1 VKPLAPGSAV
11 GIIGG
16 GQLGRFLALDARRLG
31 YRPVVLDP
39 DPAGPAAQVAHSV
52 IAAPLDDPD
61 AMRALAGRV
70 RVATY
75 EFENINA
82 DAVAAAEALVP
93 VYPGSA
99 VLRVAQHRVRE
110 KATLAGHGFPV
121 PRFAAVQDA
130 EELEHALAT
139 IGYPAVLKTATGG
152 YDGKGQAVIRRA
164 EDAAAA
170 LHALQGQAD
179 TLILEEWLTLAAE
192 LSVIS
197 VRTADGT
204 VVSYPP
210 GENRHANGILDV
222 TLAPAP
228 LDPRILR
235 EARALGEAVI
245 EALQVVGLLAVEMFV
260 TEDGRLMINELAP
273 RPHNSGHYTLDAAA
287 TSQFEQLLRAM
298 CQLPPGSG
306 ELYAPAAMAN
316 LLGHLW
322 PPTGMPDFTQALGV
336 PGVRLYLYGKAEA
349 RPGRKM
355 GHLTAV
361 GPTLDIARDRVIRA
375 RRHLEQ
381 QIPTNPDGTATGRFV
396 EDRVD

>member
-1 VKPLAPGSAV
+1 MSPLAPGNAV

-16 GQLGRFLALDARRLG
+16 GQLGRFLAWEARRLG
-31 YRPVVLDP
+31 YQPVVVDP

-61 AMRALAGRV
+61 AMRTLAGRV

-82 DAVAAAEALVP
+82 DAVAAAEAFIP

-99 VLRVAQHRVRE
+99 VLRIAQHRIRE
-110 KATLAGHGFPV
+110 KTTLARHGFPV
-121 PRFAAVQDA
+121 PRFASVENVDQ
-130 EELEHALAT
+130 LEQALAAV
-139 IGYPAVLKTATGG
+139 GLPAVLKTATGG
-152 YDGKGQAVIRRA
+152 YDGKGQAVIHRV
-164 EDAAAA
+164 EDAMAAFHT
-170 LHALQGQAD
+170 LKGQAD

-204 VVSYPP
+204 VVSYPA

-222 TLAPAP
+222 TLVPAP
-228 LDPRILR
+228 VDPRILR

-245 EALQVVGLLAVEMFV
+245 EALQMVGLLTVEMFL
-260 TEDGRLMINELAP
+260 TRDGRLVINELAP

-287 TSQFEQLLRAM
+287 TSQFEQLLRAV
-298 CQLPPGSG
+298 CQLPPGSA
-306 ELYAPAAMAN
+306 ELHAPAAMAN

-322 PPTGMPDFTQALGV
+322 PPMGMPDFTKALAV

-361 GPTLDIARDRVIRA
+361 GPTLETARDRVMLA

-381 QIPTNPDGTATGRFV
+381 LRSTHHEDPGQGGR
-396 EDRVD
+396 RPLR